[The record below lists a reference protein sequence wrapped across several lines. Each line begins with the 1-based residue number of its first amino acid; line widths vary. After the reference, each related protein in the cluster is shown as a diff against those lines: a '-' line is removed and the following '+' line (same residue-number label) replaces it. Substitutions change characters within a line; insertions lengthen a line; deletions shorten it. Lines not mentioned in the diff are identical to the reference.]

1 MSINHESIFVLRLHS
16 DTCEPY
22 ESYPQVELL
31 AAFPSYPTKV
41 QIYKALRERLP
52 NEAGVVAFAAGDG
65 ACWNNTLYTEPCA
78 EDYYGSS
85 FNWVVE
91 EIGGYHEN

>member
-1 MSINHESIFVLRLHS
+1 MKSIFVLRLHS

-41 QIYKALRERLP
+41 QIYKALSKRLHT
-52 NEAGVVAFAAGDG
+52 EAGVVAFAAGDG
-65 ACWNNTLYTEPCA
+65 ACWNNTLYTESC
-78 EDYYGSS
+78 EDDYYGSS

-91 EIGGYHEN
+91 ELEVYDAD